1 MSVRVRVPFPIQMEK
16 LIEYT
21 SYTLLPSGNTFKVN
35 SILPIQNLDKYLI
48 ESINLVM
55 FIIHNIKC
63 NDKEIMYY
71 NRDLFKLTYGTK
83 ECSEMIMKM
92 KYSYILD

>member
-1 MSVRVRVPFPIQMEK
+1 MEK

-35 SILPIQNLDKYLI
+35 SILPLKNLDKYLI
-48 ESINLVM
+48 ESINLIM

-63 NDKEIMYY
+63 DNKEILCYDR
-71 NRDLFKLTYGTK
+71 NLLKLTYGSK

-92 KYSYILD
+92 KYSHVLD